1 MSSGKVIG
9 PSGRLI
15 TIGGP
20 TWNKL
25 SESQRKKLSKRSPS
39 KASKKPKK
47 KSNKSQKKVK
57 DQMYLVFYGEE
68 FDLEDDFAEIKLFE
82 EPEGVVEYV
91 FDLFQIS
98 SYPEKDWKK
107 FSLSFGNFIESSD
120 TKFYSS
126 LVTIRKISATKGV
139 KQKGAV
145 QFNPAHLKY
154 LERIFAK
161 KGIKINLVY
170 DKDADI
176 DLFKVVSKKPLTV
189 QLTTSD
195 STKKKNQKYYD
206 IPEHEM
212 KLFVG
217 KLKSSML
224 WNGRRRSK

>member
-1 MSSGKVIG
+1 MNI
-9 PSGRLI
+9 P
-15 TIGGP
+15 
-20 TWNKL
+20 
-25 SESQRKKLSKRSPS
+25 RKKV
-39 KASKKPKK
+39 
-47 KSNKSQKKVK
+47 N
-57 DQMYLVFYGEE
+57 QMYLVFYGEE

-82 EPEGVVEYV
+82 EPEDVIKYV
-91 FDLFQIS
+91 FDLFQLS

-126 LVTIRKISATKGV
+126 LVTIRKISAEKGSVV

-145 QFNPAHLKY
+145 QFNPAHLMY
-154 LERIFAK
+154 LERIFAT

-176 DLFKVVSKKPLTV
+176 DLFKIVSKKPLTV

-195 STKKKNQKYYD
+195 STKEKDQKYYN

-212 KLFVG
+212 NLFIR

-224 WNGRRRSK
+224 WNGTRRPK